1 MFARS
6 QLAVMD
12 FNEDISLEQATSGQG
27 DKRFNLT
34 FSKVTKQWIEI
45 GKKLS
50 NQLQK
55 MKSLAILLFL
65 NCRKILLEFQNLI
78 KLLLLRTK
86 IQDFQ
91 SEFSFFNCIYF
102 LHLSKSSTKKMII
115 YIKFKNRKMIL
126 FSFQIHDIVPIS
138 FQVLLFFI
146 RHTKESLSY
155 FLFLTS

>member
-1 MFARS
+1 
-6 QLAVMD
+6 MD
-12 FNEDISLEQATSGQG
+12 
-27 DKRFNLT
+27 R
-34 FSKVTKQWIEI
+34 I

-78 KLLLLRTK
+78 KLLFLRTK